1 MFSFET
7 FFFQISLFLFLL
19 GLWGLIAMRGTLI
32 SILIAIEL
40 LLFSCNMNF
49 IAASFLLDDMLGQI
63 FALFVLTVAAAESAI
78 GLALVVVYYR
88 VRGNISVDYVNLL
101 KG

>member
-1 MFSFET
+1 MFAFET
-7 FFFQISLFLFLL
+7 IFFQIALVLFLL

-40 LLFSCNMNF
+40 LLFACNINF
-49 IAASFLLDDMLGQI
+49 IAASFLLDDMVGQI